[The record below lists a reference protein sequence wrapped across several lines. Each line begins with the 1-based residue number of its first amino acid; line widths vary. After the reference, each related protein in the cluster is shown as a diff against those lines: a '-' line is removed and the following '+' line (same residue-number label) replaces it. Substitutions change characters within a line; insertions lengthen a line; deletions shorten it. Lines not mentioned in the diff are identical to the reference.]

1 MNNFI
6 YFYGER
12 NKFGQFSNF
21 YPCELVV
28 DPKEINLHIFLS
40 SVNTEDLKIK
50 VSNSEQAIM
59 YLKAIL
65 MQDLETASLI
75 KLEPVPFKCKVLGR
89 KVKNFNQEL
98 WDSWREEITVYVLR
112 QKFESSSELKT
123 FLLSTGSSTLVEA
136 SPRDK
141 IWGIGISVKDAIA
154 GREWK
159 GQNLLGQY
167 LMKVRE
173 IIK

>member
-1 MNNFI
+1 MNSPI
-6 YFYGER
+6 YFYGEKNR
-12 NKFGQFSNF
+12 FGELSNF
-21 YPCELVV
+21 YPCQFEI
-28 DPKEINLHIFLS
+28 DPKEINLEH
-40 SVNTEDLKIK
+40 NGDLKVK

-65 MQDLETASLI
+65 MEDLEIAELI
-75 KLEPVPFKCKVLGR
+75 KHESFPIKCKALGR
-89 KVKNFNQEL
+89 KVKNFKDEL
-98 WDSWREEITVYVLR
+98 WNSWREEIAVYVLK
-112 QKFESSSELKT
+112 QKFESSLELKT
-123 FLLSTGSSTLVEA
+123 FLLNTSSNTLVEA
-136 SPRDK
+136 SPKDK

-154 GREWK
+154 GKEWQ

>member
-1 MNNFI
+1 MNYSI

-21 YPCELVV
+21 FPCEFEV
-28 DPKEINLHIFLS
+28 DPKEINLYLNIS
-40 SVNTEDLKIK
+40 SDNTGDLKIK
-50 VSNSEQAIM
+50 VFNSEQAIM

-65 MQDLETASLI
+65 MQDLETALLI
-75 KLEPVPFKCKVLGR
+75 KQESLPFKCKALGR
-89 KVKNFNQEL
+89 KVKNFNFDL
-98 WDSWREEITVYVLR
+98 WDSWREEIAVYVLK

-123 FLLSTGSSTLVEA
+123 LLLNTGTSTLVEA

-141 IWGIGISVKDAIA
+141 IWGIGISTKDAIA
-154 GREWK
+154 GGEWK

>member
-1 MNNFI
+1 MSNSI

-12 NKFGQFSNF
+12 NKFGQLSNF
-21 YPCELVV
+21 YPCNFEV
-28 DPKEINLHIFLS
+28 DPKEINLHLTLS
-40 SVNTEDLKIK
+40 SDNTGDLKIK

-65 MQDLETASLI
+65 MQDLETALLI
-75 KLEPVPFKCKVLGR
+75 KQESVPFKCKALGR
-89 KVKNFNQEL
+89 KVKNFNNEL
-98 WDSWREEITVYVLR
+98 WDSWRQEIAVYVLT

-123 FLLSTGSSTLVEA
+123 FLLSTGSSILVEA

-141 IWGIGISVKDAIA
+141 IWGIGISTKDAIA
-154 GREWK
+154 GNKWQ

-167 LMKVRE
+167 LMKVRQ

>member
-1 MNNFI
+1 M
-6 YFYGER
+6 
-12 NKFGQFSNF
+12 
-21 YPCELVV
+21 
-28 DPKEINLHIFLS
+28 
-40 SVNTEDLKIK
+40 
-50 VSNSEQAIM
+50 
-59 YLKAIL
+59 
-65 MQDLETASLI
+65 
-75 KLEPVPFKCKVLGR
+75 FKGV
-89 KVKNFNQEL
+89 
-98 WDSWREEITVYVLR
+98 R
-112 QKFESSSELKT
+112 QNFESSSELKT

-136 SPRDK
+136 SPWDK